1 MYTKYVHEFVLVLI
15 QVELIHFECWD
26 HFMYIFMYY
35 NLFVTEKQE
44 TPVRNINKLLL
55 YTKYVHE
62 FVLILI

>member
-1 MYTKYVHEFVLVLI
+1 
-15 QVELIHFECWD
+15 
-26 HFMYIFMYY
+26 MYIFMYY